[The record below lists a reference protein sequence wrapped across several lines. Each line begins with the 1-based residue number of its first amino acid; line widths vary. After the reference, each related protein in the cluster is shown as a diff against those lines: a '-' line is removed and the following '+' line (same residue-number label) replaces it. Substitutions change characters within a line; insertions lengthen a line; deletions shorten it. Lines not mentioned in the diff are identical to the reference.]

1 MAHHFVTFIVQN
13 PKALINVTKGPL
25 TYEQHQHFLFV
36 LVSTVAYMVLNIQL
50 LKNFHPLSL
59 TNPILVCFRFCVQH
73 LSYILIYLFIYLWNL
88 FHFSIKP
95 TSYLHKGTSS
105 INAIIQYEK
114 EQYVY
119 ILWTFVVVISWN
131 LVLGVFTISE
141 FSVYSSCVLGLCSK
155 SFEAKS

>member
-1 MAHHFVTFIVQN
+1 MNSINIFYLFWCLQWPTWFLISNYSKIFIHYPLLIQFWF
-13 PKALINVTKGPL
+13 ALGSVSNICPT
-25 TYEQHQHFLFV
+25 FLF
-36 LVSTVAYMVLNIQL
+36 
-50 LKNFHPLSL
+50 
-59 TNPILVCFRFCVQH
+59 
-73 LSYILIYLFIYLWNL
+73 IYLFIYLLNL

-95 TSYLHKGTSS
+95 TSYLHKETSS

-131 LVLGVFTISE
+131 LALGVFTIFE